1 MQRAIFCA
9 LVVGAATFG
18 EVLPGAGGV
27 TDVPSAFAQAATPPR
42 DVTTC
47 AQVTADT
54 RQEAYGYTHVV
65 ALKNGCDKAV
75 ICEVWTDVDP
85 EPKNTLRAMPGETE
99 SVVTRRGS
107 PAREVS
113 AQSSCRYQ
121 PRP

>member
-1 MQRAIFCA
+1 MKRATFFA
-9 LVVGAATFG
+9 LVVCATI
-18 EVLPGAGGV
+18 VGAGGV
-27 TDVPSAFAQAATPPR
+27 HGVSSSAAQPDASPPR
-42 DVTTC
+42 AVTTC
-47 AQVTADT
+47 AQVTGST

-65 ALKNGCDKAV
+65 TLKNGCDKGV

-85 EPKNTLRAMPGETE
+85 EPKSTLRAMPGETD

-121 PRP
+121 ARP